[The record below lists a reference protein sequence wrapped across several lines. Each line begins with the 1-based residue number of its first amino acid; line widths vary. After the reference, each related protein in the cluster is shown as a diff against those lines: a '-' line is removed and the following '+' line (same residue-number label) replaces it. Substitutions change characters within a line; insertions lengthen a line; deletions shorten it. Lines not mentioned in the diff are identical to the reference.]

1 MHQRVGLEHKRADT
15 GVLFVYMYINASVCV
30 CVLGCAHVLGKLRE
44 DEVAISTALPSYTR
58 SAVC

>member
-1 MHQRVGLEHKRADT
+1 
-15 GVLFVYMYINASVCV
+15 VLFVYMYINASVCV